1 VAHPDWP
8 DQSIDGALASFRVLD
23 DGTVEPWLTLDHHLQ
38 VLRGLW
44 EHDPFDRFATMTAP
58 VLLLPADDGDD
69 ASATTEKEAAM
80 TRALATLPAGRVHW
94 FRPADHDVH
103 AQHPVEVAAVLHDA
117 VSAVG

>member
-1 VAHPDWP
+1 M
-8 DQSIDGALASFRVLD
+8 LASFRVLD

-44 EHDPFDRFATMTAP
+44 EHDPFDRVPRRSPHPCSCCRRTTAT
-58 VLLLPADDGDD
+58 PA
-69 ASATTEKEAAM
+69 ATTEKEAAVA
-80 TRALATLPAGRVHW
+80 RALTTLPAGRVHW

-103 AQHPVEVAAVLHDA
+103 AQHPVEVAAVLYDA